1 MNDWMKGTTYTPA
14 SGLRSLT
21 KNTVDGQGGFMGT
34 GIAGLSDRGKSV
46 MGAFGAGLQGAGNHI
61 LGKPQQPFAAPRMDA
76 FPDMAPAMPM
86 ETPAPMGAPQQD
98 KGAFAPGG
106 NKRMQFASNGFLD
119 YLRNR

>member
-21 KNTVDGQGGFMGT
+21 KNTVDGQGGFLGT

-46 MGAFGAGLQGAGNHI
+46 MGAFGAGMQGAGNHM
-61 LGKPQQPFAAPRMDA
+61 LGRPQQSF
-76 FPDMAPAMPM
+76 
-86 ETPAPMGAPQQD
+86 APQQG

-106 NKRMQFASNGFLD
+106 PKPRQFASNGFLD